1 MISVVSWNIMIN
13 KCVVGCRSNYH
24 EEAIVPA
31 FSFSTKHDDFKS
43 KRVRFVKDR
52 QPTPTLLFV
61 SATWREAFKNMAKK
75 EMRDRLINSLK
86 SAPSIYPN
94 SIQSSAFPKIQL
106 SGASP
111 RKWILQKDE
120 YTDFVANE
128 TISTLNYITKY
139 NCTAGLK
146 IWDHTVLR
154 RQVTNELHAR
164 KVSEYIRIDYKLY
177 ANFTSPQY
185 HFHNGSSMNIIAT

>member
-106 SGASP
+106 SGGSP

-139 NCTAGLK
+139 NCTAG
-146 IWDHTVLR
+146 
-154 RQVTNELHAR
+154 
-164 KVSEYIRIDYKLY
+164 YI
-177 ANFTSPQY
+177 F
-185 HFHNGSSMNIIAT
+185 